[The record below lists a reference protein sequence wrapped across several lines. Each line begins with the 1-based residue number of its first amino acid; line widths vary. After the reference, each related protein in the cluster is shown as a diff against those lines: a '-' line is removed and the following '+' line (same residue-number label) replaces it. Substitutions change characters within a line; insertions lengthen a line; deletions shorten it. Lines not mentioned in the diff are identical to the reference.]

1 MSDAVFNAVAVFG
14 VSFLM
19 SFAMILIRRR
29 FTNQEQLAQ
38 MTEEIKRWNTDK
50 EKAKKTGDKKLTAKL
65 RKQEKRISQLQSK
78 MLKGQLISVIT
89 TFALYFG
96 IWPILTY
103 YLGNSIV
110 AYIPF
115 SVPFVEAQP
124 PYALPFLNSGIPVWY
139 FICSYF
145 SNSML
150 QRIFGMSMGLTMQ
163 PQK

>member
-1 MSDAVFNAVAVFG
+1 MSDAFFNAVAVFG

-19 SFAMILIRRR
+19 SLVMILIRRR

-38 MTEEIKRWNTDK
+38 MTEEIKRWNADRDR
-50 EKAKKTGDKKLTAKL
+50 AKKTGDKKLTAKL
-65 RKQEKRISQLQSK
+65 RKQEKRISQLQKK
-78 MLKGQLISVIT
+78 MLKGQLVTVVT
-89 TFALYFG
+89 TFALVVG
-96 IWPILTY
+96 VWQILTY
-103 YLGNSIV
+103 YLWNATV

-124 PYALPFLNSGIPVWY
+124 GDALPFLNGGIPVWY

-150 QRIFGMSMGLTMQ
+150 QHIFKMSMGFTMQ